1 MTHLTRRAVRLL
13 FAPLALLPLSAAA
26 QDARPAAAPAAAG
39 EEPLAAVA
47 GAPKL
52 DAAAM
57 ARRSE
62 LLELLRTKKLAFGDA
77 TKPGSGPVLLHI
89 AASAEPAS
97 VVAPAIQ
104 ALMMAYALPGSKGT
118 PQPPLDNAVRDILLA
133 RLDAADGK
141 VRAASL
147 SVLNRYLMR
156 DPYDTRV
163 ADRLVTLFRQPGAS
177 AAQRYDAMNTLV
189 SMAHAKLQ
197 KTPVFIQV
205 ILEACE
211 APEPFVRFAAMNR
224 LVNFQAQVGGAMDA
238 QLIPRLEAVWR
249 KALQDSDPQMR
260 GAGAHGF
267 LSFVETFCPTSQ
279 PHIDALVALADDP
292 LPTVRAAGA
301 AAIGNLKV
309 ESRIAAL
316 AKLLDDPAEVRASM
330 SGFAGLAGV
339 PNSINFAVFGI
350 ESPYQVRHYAA
361 LALVMFS
368 GAGKPSLDLPSLDN
382 DGSEEGE
389 AKALQARIDKA
400 KSWYGKHFAK
410 RK

>member
-1 MTHLTRRAVRLL
+1 
-13 FAPLALLPLSAAA
+13 
-26 QDARPAAAPAAAG
+26 
-39 EEPLAAVA
+39 
-47 GAPKL
+47 
-52 DAAAM
+52 
-57 ARRSE
+57 
-62 LLELLRTKKLAFGDA
+62 
-77 TKPGSGPVLLHI
+77 VLLHI